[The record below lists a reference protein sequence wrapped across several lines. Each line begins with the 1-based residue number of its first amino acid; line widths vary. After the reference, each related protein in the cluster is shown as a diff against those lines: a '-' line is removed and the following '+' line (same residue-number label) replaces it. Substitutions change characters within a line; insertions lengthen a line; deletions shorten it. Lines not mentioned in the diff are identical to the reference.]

1 MIQLS
6 QINEISLQL
15 DSWPD
20 VKPISFSFG
29 CDYSSDQYTFYIS
42 YDNGFIGMIPTF
54 PILNYSTSSQEFS
67 FLWNESN
74 SQFKEWLKK
83 WEKKEQIE
91 YTAKATAVDIIIV
104 NKNNETHSIKE
115 SELIM

>member
-29 CDYSSDQYTFYIS
+29 CDYSSAQYTFYIS

-67 FLWNESN
+67 FLWNESS